1 MTEIITATSFEE
13 DLSDESLD
21 RTETG
26 RACYMSARDRARA
39 CLFTQ

>member
-1 MTEIITATSFEE
+1 MTESTTETRFED

-21 RTETG
+21 RTGTG
-26 RACYMSARDRARA
+26 RGCIMCCRDGARA